1 MYVNILILCLVPI
14 DELLWSPF
22 SMNDV
27 DNENLDEYIKTIRS
41 EC

>member
-1 MYVNILILCLVPI
+1 MYVNILILCLVSI